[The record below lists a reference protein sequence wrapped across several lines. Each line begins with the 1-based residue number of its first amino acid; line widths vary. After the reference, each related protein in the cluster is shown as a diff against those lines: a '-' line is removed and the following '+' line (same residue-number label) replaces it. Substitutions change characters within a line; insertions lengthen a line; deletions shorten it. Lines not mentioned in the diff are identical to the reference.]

1 MVVAGSPAT
10 DSTELLIEGSGSWT
24 QADPLPIAAGELA
37 TVSLNNAIFAIG
49 DKITD
54 TNINVSKLK
63 NGGGQIRGQLLKSS
77 KFLNLVWESI
87 YRCK

>member
-1 MVVAGSPAT
+1 MIYIFYFQVYMVVAGSPAT
-10 DSTELLIEGSGSWT
+10 DSTELLIEGAGSWT

-54 TNINVSKLK
+54 TNM
-63 NGGGQIRGQLLKSS
+63 
-77 KFLNLVWESI
+77 FP
-87 YRCK
+87 Y